1 MATPKHE
8 GILILGTPRSGTTL
22 LRRLLDAHP
31 NIACPG
37 ETGLFSAC
45 ARFLHSDEIAEGVT
59 IGVRTGLSYAGF
71 SEKEVLDRVRELAF
85 SFHREHAR
93 RQKKARWAEKTAF
106 DAFHLAEIEA
116 LCGDHAFFVCVQR
129 HGLDVACSLVELCD
143 KNGVYLPELH
153 EYIKRYPQPLQAF
166 AHAWVDLTTAIR
178 AFANRRPGN
187 AILIRYEDLVGQ
199 PEATL
204 RSILDFIG
212 EEWAD
217 GLIRSG
223 VKRKGNLGLGDWKTY
238 GKSSVDTTS
247 VSRWKQL
254 SRSTVSK
261 LGAIVNPL
269 LVECGYEPVPTEG
282 ASPGDEV
289 ARRRY
294 ELGLAVNAIKGEAAD
309 TKRK

>member
-1 MATPKHE
+1 
-8 GILILGTPRSGTTL
+8 
-22 LRRLLDAHP
+22 LDAHP

-45 ARFLHSDEIAEGVT
+45 ARFLRSDEIAEGVK

-71 SEKEVLDRVRELAF
+71 SEDEVLDRVRELAF
-85 SFHREHAR
+85 SFHRDHAL

-116 LCGDHAFFVCVQR
+116 LCGDHAYFVCVQR
-129 HGLDVACSLVELCD
+129 HALDMACSLVELCD

-153 EYIKRYPQPLQAF
+153 EYIKRYPQPLHAF
-166 AHAWVDLTTAIR
+166 AHVWVDLTTAIR
-178 AFANRRPGN
+178 AFANRHPEN
-187 AILIRYEDLVGQ
+187 AILIRYEDLVSE

-204 RSILDFIG
+204 RSILAFIG
-212 EEWAD
+212 EDWAGD
-217 GLIRSG
+217 LIHSA
-223 VKRKGNLGLGDWKTY
+223 VKHRENLGLGDWKTY
-238 GKSSVDTTS
+238 SKDSVEKTS

-254 SRSTVSK
+254 SRSTVTK

-269 LVECGYEPVPTEG
+269 LVESGYEPVPTEG

-294 ELGLAVNAIKGEAAD
+294 ELGLAVNAIKRGPAGTE
-309 TKRK
+309 RK